1 MLRACRQRYYKV
13 AASAGLGRTNQVHRA
28 KKLFHRLTLLVC
40 FLTLHR
46 YVAPSVKVVIVV
58 VDVIAV
64 VVSAGS
70 VHGSPP
76 QRSVGIPALK

>member
-1 MLRACRQRYYKV
+1 M
-13 AASAGLGRTNQVHRA
+13 SDFAGL
-28 KKLFHRLTLLVC
+28 L
-40 FLTLHR
+40 LTLHR